1 MKTNQ
6 SEDYL
11 IDTKSD
17 ADLHADTA
25 EYIAWCMKGIL
36 TLTRSAVKAGEID
49 AQTLEPVLCVL
60 LDHGTDLEDNLRMT
74 RAEIEKIDPPRK
86 VPMHE
91 ALERIQAGRAA
102 S

>member
-1 MKTNQ
+1 MKNNRN
-6 SEDYL
+6 EGYL

-17 ADLHADTA
+17 ADIYADTA

-36 TLTRSAVKAGEID
+36 ALTRSAMKAGEID

-91 ALERIQAGRAA
+91 VLERIQAGRAA